1 MCFTGFPG
9 AALRTKAPEED
20 IDAVDLETL
29 RRWKGDILRKLH
41 IEDTAATT
49 APQMAVTRLLGEVI
63 PAVAALKFQFFQQ
76 SALGKDVQ

>member
-1 MCFTGFPG
+1 MLVVCFP
-9 AALRTKAPEED
+9 ADAVRTKAAEKD
-20 IDAVDLETL
+20 IDAIDVETL

-49 APQMAVTRLLGEVI
+49 ASQMAVTRLLSEVI
-63 PAVAALKFQFFQQ
+63 PTVAALKLQFFQQ